1 MNFALW
7 LKTQNLHN
15 PADQLMYFL
24 KRPGFIFLFSFSS
37 TLTIK
42 TVVIILNKVIYI
54 SLLNLMALYWS
65 AGVTLSSLNHW
76 RGRGAFLGSSDL
88 CSIYDALVKVFT
100 DSWKDVF
107 KIEMRHSE
115 GEWKTE
121 KHWCHAPMRTHAHL
135 SCQPFQTATD
145 SFRSLVGMLSC
156 CYATWMSICRRNR
169 RVMDICGVWEW
180 ENSPLHS
187 LFFISLCS

>member
-1 MNFALW
+1 MNYEFRSVVENA
-7 LKTQNLHN
+7 KFTY

-115 GEWKTE
+115 GEWRLKSTDATLPCA
-121 KHWCHAPMRTHAHL
+121 HTRTYHVNLFKRQQTL
-135 SCQPFQTATD
+135 SA
-145 SFRSLVGMLSC
+145 
-156 CYATWMSICRRNR
+156 AW
-169 RVMDICGVWEW
+169 
-180 ENSPLHS
+180 
-187 LFFISLCS
+187 